1 MAEDNEVF
9 IEDEVIVLEDSEESD
24 VDDLNASKI
33 IPFIMERYNK
43 ADDARQQD
51 EIRW

>member
-33 IPFIMERYNK
+33 IPFIMGRYNK
-43 ADDARQQD
+43 AVY
-51 EIRW
+51 